1 MATRADIRRIALSL
15 PEVSAGAPDFAFGV
29 PEKGK
34 VRGFVWSWK
43 ERINPKKGR
52 VPHPTIVAVRVAN
65 LGHKEAMLW
74 AEPTKFFT
82 EPHYNGFP
90 AVMVRIEHVTVREMR
105 VLLDEAW
112 RCVAPKALLAHVKAS
127 QAERTTA
134 RDRAPRAP
142 RPPVAGTVRRRPA
155 RGR

>member
-15 PEVSAGAPDFAFGV
+15 PEVSAGSPDFAFGV
-29 PEKGK
+29 PDKGK

-43 ERINPKKGR
+43 ERIQPKKAR

-65 LGHKEAMLW
+65 VGQKEVMLA

-105 VLLDEAW
+105 VLLTEAW
-112 RCVAPKALLAHVKAS
+112 RCVAPKALLARVKT
-127 QAERTTA
+127 R
-134 RDRAPRAP
+134 
-142 RPPVAGTVRRRPA
+142 
-155 RGR
+155 